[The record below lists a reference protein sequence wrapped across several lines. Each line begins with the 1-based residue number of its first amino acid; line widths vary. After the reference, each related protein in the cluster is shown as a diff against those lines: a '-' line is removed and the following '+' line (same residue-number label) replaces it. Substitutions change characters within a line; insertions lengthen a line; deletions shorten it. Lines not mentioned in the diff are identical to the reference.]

1 MPRRPDPKLEERI
14 LDAAQ
19 KLLRRGS
26 ERALTMRAVAQAAG
40 TNTPALYRRFRDRR
54 EVIFALLRRLQNDSA
69 ATVRSSTG
77 PAEACEHYL
86 EFALQHRN
94 EYELFFRYSHQLP
107 KPMKTDAPLREY
119 RPTMRVM
126 EEKLAETLG
135 GCPKEHSRLSL
146 ALWALTHGT
155 AMILIS
161 KSIPAGHAS
170 ELRSVFSATVRSMLA
185 KRLIES

>member
-1 MPRRPDPKLEERI
+1 MPRRPDPNLEQRI

-26 ERALTMRAVAQAAG
+26 ERAVTMRAVAKAAG

-54 EVIFALLRRLQNDSA
+54 EVIFALLRRLQSDSAETVRSA
-69 ATVRSSTG
+69 ATA
-77 PAEACEHYL
+77 AEACESYL
-86 EFALQHRN
+86 DFALGHRH

-107 KPMKTDAPLREY
+107 RPGKGEIPLREY
-119 RPTMRVM
+119 RPTMKVM
-126 EEKLAETLG
+126 EEKLAESLG
-135 GCPKEHSRLSL
+135 GLPEEHSRLSL

-161 KSIPAGHAS
+161 RSLPGEHES
-170 ELRSVFSATVRSMLA
+170 ELRSVFSATVGSLLA
-185 KRLIES
+185 KHSIRL